1 MKVEKYL
8 PHILI
13 ASGAIG
19 LLAAL
24 ALSIEKIS
32 ILKDPAKQLGC
43 DLNPVIA
50 CGSVINTDQASAF
63 GFSNPFLGLA
73 GFGGLLA
80 IGLAVY
86 TGAKLSRN
94 YWRFILAGL
103 LAATVFVHW
112 LFFET
117 VYRIGALCPYCMV
130 VWVVTI
136 TSFWY
141 VFIYSLDKKIIS
153 VPKSLKKASV
163 FVKKHHLDILIVW
176 FLIIIVLILN
186 HFWYYWKTLL

>member
-1 MKVEKYL
+1 MRTEKNL
-8 PHILI
+8 SNLI
-13 ASGAIG
+13 IISGATG
-19 LLAAL
+19 LLASLVL
-24 ALSIEKIS
+24 AIEKINL
-32 ILKDPAKQLGC
+32 LKNPAEQLGC
-43 DLNPVIA
+43 DLNPIIA

-63 GFSNPFLGLA
+63 GFPNPFLGLA
-73 GFGGLLA
+73 GFGGVLV
-80 IGLAVY
+80 IGLMLR
-86 TGAKLSRN
+86 TGAKPSK
-94 YWRFILAGL
+94 RFWQMMILGL
-103 LAATVFVHW
+103 LLATVFVHW
-112 LFFET
+112 LFFQT

-176 FLIIIVLILN
+176 FLIIIALILN
-186 HFWYYWKTLL
+186 HFWYYWKTLV